1 MHNYIMFGS
10 AIIAGFALILILNI
24 LIEREDTSSTQDG
37 IEEAMEGTNI
47 EEREP
52 MESIARK
59 GLTITT
65 PEGGT
70 QQEEGY
76 VLKESK
82 SVIESNE
89 YINQTIPYIISAI
102 TSMVAFIIIKYRF
115 TKYSK
120 GI

>member
-10 AIIAGFALILILNI
+10 AIIAGFILILILNI

-37 IEEAMEGTNI
+37 IEEVMEGTNI
-47 EEREP
+47 EEKEP

-59 GLTITT
+59 GLTTEERT
-65 PEGGT
+65 A
-70 QQEEGY
+70 QEEEY
-76 VLKESK
+76 AFKESK
-82 SVIESNE
+82 SIIESNE

>member
-37 IEEAMEGTNI
+37 IEKVMNGTNI
-47 EEREP
+47 EEKEP

-65 PEGGT
+65 
-70 QQEEGY
+70 QEEEH
-76 VLKESK
+76 VIKEST
-82 SVIESNE
+82 IESNE
-89 YINQTIPYIISAI
+89 YINQIMPYIISTI
-102 TSMVAFIIIKYRF
+102 TSIAAFIIIRYRA
-115 TKYSK
+115 KVK
-120 GI
+120 